1 MCGIAGIL
9 YADPHRPVPK
19 PLVDQMA
26 ARLAHRGPNASS
38 VWSAPGIGLVHT
50 RLSIIDLVSGDQ
62 PIGNEDGT
70 IQVIFNGEIYNY
82 RTLRQQLLTRGHTL
96 RTNSDT
102 EVLVHLYEDF
112 GDTFVTHLRGMFAF
126 ALWDGRRKRL
136 LLGRDRLGIKPL
148 YVYRDREKLLFA
160 SELKAILVEGTVSR
174 HVDDFALD
182 DYLAFGMTIGSRS
195 IFRNITKLP
204 PAHVV
209 AAESA
214 HLDQAPQRYWNLR
227 CQPDEKLTV
236 DEWQEAIRSKVAEAV
251 EAHLV
256 ADVPVGAFLSGGVDS
271 SVVVACAA
279 RSAQRPIQ
287 TFSIG
292 FKEQRYNELPFAR
305 RVAEQY
311 GTEHIEQIVTPDAV
325 ALLADLSYYYDE
337 PFGDS
342 SAIPTYLVSK
352 LASGRVRVV
361 LSGDGG
367 DEAFGG
373 YARYVHDVREAA
385 LRRRVPSWLRR
396 TIVARAAAAW
406 PRSDWLPR
414 VFRAKS
420 LLTNISLD
428 AGRAYANTLALSRSH
443 ARLGLIAA
451 HRRPALDGRIA
462 EDVIRGVYDS
472 VGSTDALTAMSATD
486 IAITLP
492 DDYLVKVDRASM
504 ANGLEVRPPLLDH
517 ELLELTMTIPSR
529 LKVRGGEGKWIMKQ
543 AFRNDLPAM
552 ILNRPKAGFE
562 IPVDEWL
569 RGPLRD
575 VFEESVLNP
584 RAVVG
589 ELIDQGSAR
598 KLFDSHLKGWSRNG
612 SVLWTLLALGSWADR
627 YMRADDRRQ
636 QPPAVVAAARPA

>member
-1 MCGIAGIL
+1 
-9 YADPHRPVPK
+9 
-19 PLVDQMA
+19 
-26 ARLAHRGPNASS
+26 
-38 VWSAPGIGLVHT
+38 
-50 RLSIIDLVSGDQ
+50 
-62 PIGNEDGT
+62 
-70 IQVIFNGEIYNY
+70 
-82 RTLRQQLLTRGHTL
+82 
-96 RTNSDT
+96 
-102 EVLVHLYEDF
+102 
-112 GDTFVTHLRGMFAF
+112 MFAF
-126 ALWDGRRKRL
+126 AMWDGRHKRL

-160 SELKAILVEGTVSR
+160 SELKAILVDGTVSR
-174 HVDDFALD
+174 RVDDFALD

-195 IFRNITKLP
+195 IFREITKLP

-209 AAESA
+209 AADSA
-214 HLDQAPQRYWNLR
+214 HLDQVPQRYWSLR
-227 CQPDEKLTV
+227 CQSNDTLSV
-236 DEWQEAIRSKVAEAV
+236 DEWQEAIRGKVAEVV

-279 RSAQRPIQ
+279 KSVQRPIQ

-311 GTEHIEQIVTPDAV
+311 GTEHIEEIVTPDAV
-325 ALLADLSYYYDE
+325 TLMADLSYYYDE

-342 SAIPTYLVSK
+342 SSIPTYLVSK

-385 LRRRVPSWLRR
+385 LRRRLPSWLRR

-443 ARLGLIAA
+443 ARRGLIAA
-451 HRRPALDGRIA
+451 HRRPALEGRLA
-462 EDVIRGVYDS
+462 EDVIRTVYDS
-472 VGSTDALTAMSATD
+472 VGSSDALTAMSATD

-529 LKVRGGEGKWIMKQ
+529 LKVRGGEGKWIMKR
-543 AFRNDLPAM
+543 AFRDELPAM

-569 RGPLRD
+569 RGPLRE

-589 ELIDQGSAR
+589 ELIDQASAR
-598 KLFDSHLKGWSRNG
+598 KLFDSHLNGWSRNG

-627 YMRADDRRQ
+627 YMAAEERRPQ
-636 QPPAVVAAARPA
+636 APALVATAKLA